1 MKKFSDFALDVNVLD
16 GDKIRIDDVLNQEIE
31 VIGLRMERR
40 CWNNALLET
49 RCCRFIGNKK

>member
-31 VIGLRMERR
+31 VIG
-40 CWNNALLET
+40 
-49 RCCRFIGNKK
+49 